1 MTTLEKLTQEQLREY
16 LSITL
21 WTAGLS
27 PEEGAKFFGATGRQ
41 VRRWMRGQ
49 TPLKEEQTEK
59 IKRGIEGIHSKL
71 DDLQKDAGKAAWIGE
86 IQKKL
91 FSPEEIKKIE
101 AKREMTQEGEKQIN
115 RKVGAFVIELLNAAT
130 DLERQAY
137 LRSEDLIAFQQILLL
152 AKQHGVRL
160 PRRL

>member
-1 MTTLEKLTQEQLREY
+1 MITLGKLTQEQLREY
-16 LSITL
+16 LNITL

-27 PEEGAKFFGATGRQ
+27 PEEGAKFFGTTGRQ

-49 TPLKEEQTEK
+49 TPLKEKQMEK
-59 IKRGIEGIHSKL
+59 IKHGIEYIHSKL

-101 AKREMTQEGEKQIN
+101 AKREIAREGEEQFN

-130 DLERQAY
+130 ELERQAY
-137 LRSEDLIAFQQILLL
+137 LRSKDLISFQQILQL

-160 PRRL
+160 PRDL